1 LIGACNTLWEKTG
14 YVGCLPFSCPL
25 MKSSAPCGC
34 PVPSSKKSCHW
45 VCLSRVVASS
55 MNCCM
60 EPIPCTWLLVNAAPV
75 PTTLSRL
82 SPPTLGSRCPAACWA
97 SSPRGAT
104 ASLSCASTPAMWF
117 DSRSHGFVLLF
128 CTRSKRLGNLCSQAL
143 CTLPERLP
151 AVRHRPFY
159 RFSINLIE

>member
-1 LIGACNTLWEKTG
+1 MIGACSTLWKKTG

-34 PVPSSKKSCHW
+34 PVPSSKNSCHW

-60 EPIPCTWLLVNAAPV
+60 EPITCTWLLVNAAPV

-82 SPPTLGSRCPAACWA
+82 SPSTLGSPCPAACWA
-97 SSPRGAT
+97 SSPRGLQPLCPVLRLRRCGSTLGPMA
-104 ASLSCASTPAMWF
+104 LSSSSARAPSAWETCAVKRFAPFQRGFPLYVIGRSIDFPST
-117 DSRSHGFVLLF
+117 
-128 CTRSKRLGNLCSQAL
+128 
-143 CTLPERLP
+143 
-151 AVRHRPFY
+151 
-159 RFSINLIE
+159 

>member
-1 LIGACNTLWEKTG
+1 MIGACNTLWKKTG
-14 YVGCLPFSCPL
+14 YVGWLPFSYPL
-25 MKSSAPCGC
+25 MKSSTPCGC
-34 PVPSSKKSCHW
+34 PVPSSKNSCHW

-60 EPIPCTWLLVNAAPV
+60 EPITCTWLLVNAAPV

-82 SPPTLGSRCPAACWA
+82 SPPSHARQPLPCCLLGIFAQEGLQPLC
-97 SSPRGAT
+97 
-104 ASLSCASTPAMWF
+104 LASTPAMWF

-128 CTRSKRLGNLCSQAL
+128 CTRSHAWKTCAVKRFAPFQRGF
-143 CTLPERLP
+143 

-159 RFSINLIE
+159 RFSINVIG